1 MALGVMITYLVL
13 DFPDLTVDGSFP
25 LGAVVSAR
33 LILTGANPLLA
44 LAASALAGAAAG
56 LLTGLIHV
64 KMRVRALFSG
74 IIMMTALYSIN
85 LRLAGD
91 ISPLAPPPE
100 PDPVPQQP
108 GGRRPAPRHQH
119 PADRPDD
126 GPHHQMPAGPVLQD
140 PRRLPAAGRRGQ
152 PADGHRPGPGQG
164 AGENPGPDD
173 RQRPGGAFRQPG
185 AQEQRLFE
193 ISMGT
198 GSVVL
203 SLASVILG
211 VNPLRR
217 LERVAPSTK
226 VIIGAILYKISVT
239 FAIACGLKPGDLK
252 LITSLLFLAILAAG
266 LFPKGGQSMLTLEN
280 ISLTYNPGTVREM
293 GLFRDF
299 SPSVKKGQFLSVVG
313 SNGSGKTTLLN
324 LFCRQPPAGLRPGDD
339 GRKGHHREKRVSAR
353 LQPGA
358 HPPEPRP
365 GQLRPDEHP

>member
-1 MALGVMITYLVL
+1 MHIFSSFAAALPSALVQGLLYAVMALGVMITYLVL

-33 LILTGANPLLA
+33 LFLTGANPLLA
-44 LAASALAGAAAG
+44 LAASALSGAAAG

-91 ISPLAPPPE
+91 ISLLSLPRQSLTLFRNNPVAAALPPGISTLLISLMMVLIIKCLL
-100 PDPVPQQP
+100 DLFFKT
-108 GGRRPAPRHQH
+108 R
-119 PADRPDD
+119 
-126 GPHHQMPAGPVLQD
+126 AGFLL
-140 PRRLPAAGRRGQ
+140 RAAGDNPQMVTALARDKGQ
-152 PADGHRPGPGQG
+152 VKILGLMIANALVALSGSLV
-164 AGENPGPDD
+164 
-173 RQRPGGAFRQPG
+173 

-211 VNPLRR
+211 VNLLRR
-217 LERVAPSTK
+217 LEKVAPSTK

-266 LFPKGGQSMLTLEN
+266 LFPKGGQKHA
-280 ISLTYNPGTVREM
+280 
-293 GLFRDF
+293 D
-299 SPSVKKGQFLSVVG
+299 
-313 SNGSGKTTLLN
+313 
-324 LFCRQPPAGLRPGDD
+324 A
-339 GRKGHHREKRVSAR
+339 
-353 LQPGA
+353 
-358 HPPEPRP
+358 
-365 GQLRPDEHP
+365 

>member
-1 MALGVMITYLVL
+1 MQIFSSFAAALPSALVQGLLYAVMALGVMITYLVL

-56 LLTGLIHV
+56 LMTGLIHV

-91 ISPLAPPPE
+91 ISLLSLPRQSLTLFRNN
-100 PDPVPQQP
+100 PVAAALPS
-108 GGRRPAPRHQH
+108 GISTLLIALMMVLIIKCLLDLFFKTR
-119 PADRPDD
+119 
-126 GPHHQMPAGPVLQD
+126 AGFLL
-140 PRRLPAAGRRGQ
+140 RAAGDNPQMVTALARDKGQ
-152 PADGHRPGPGQG
+152 VKILGLMIANALVALSGSLV
-164 AGENPGPDD
+164 
-173 RQRPGGAFRQPG
+173 

-211 VNPLRR
+211 VNLLRR

-266 LFPKGGQSMLTLEN
+266 LFPKGGQKHA
-280 ISLTYNPGTVREM
+280 
-293 GLFRDF
+293 D
-299 SPSVKKGQFLSVVG
+299 
-313 SNGSGKTTLLN
+313 
-324 LFCRQPPAGLRPGDD
+324 A
-339 GRKGHHREKRVSAR
+339 
-353 LQPGA
+353 
-358 HPPEPRP
+358 
-365 GQLRPDEHP
+365 

>member
-1 MALGVMITYLVL
+1 MQIFSSFAAALPSALVQGLLYAVMALGVMITYLVL

-56 LLTGLIHV
+56 LMTGLIHV

-91 ISPLAPPPE
+91 ISLLSLPRQSLTLFRNN
-100 PDPVPQQP
+100 PVAAALPS
-108 GGRRPAPRHQH
+108 GISTLLIALMMVLIIKCLLDLFFKTR
-119 PADRPDD
+119 
-126 GPHHQMPAGPVLQD
+126 AGFLL
-140 PRRLPAAGRRGQ
+140 RAAGDNPQMVTALARNKGQ
-152 PADGHRPGPGQG
+152 VKILGLMIANALVALSGSLV
-164 AGENPGPDD
+164 
-173 RQRPGGAFRQPG
+173 

-211 VNPLRR
+211 VNLLRR

-266 LFPKGGQSMLTLEN
+266 LFPKGGQKHA
-280 ISLTYNPGTVREM
+280 
-293 GLFRDF
+293 D
-299 SPSVKKGQFLSVVG
+299 
-313 SNGSGKTTLLN
+313 
-324 LFCRQPPAGLRPGDD
+324 A
-339 GRKGHHREKRVSAR
+339 
-353 LQPGA
+353 
-358 HPPEPRP
+358 
-365 GQLRPDEHP
+365 

>member
-1 MALGVMITYLVL
+1 MQIFSSFAAALPSALVQGLLYAVMALGVMITYLVL

-56 LLTGLIHV
+56 LMTGLIHV

-91 ISPLAPPPE
+91 ISLLSLPRQSLTLFRNNPVAAALPPGISTLLIALMMVLIIKCLL
-100 PDPVPQQP
+100 DLFFKT
-108 GGRRPAPRHQH
+108 R
-119 PADRPDD
+119 
-126 GPHHQMPAGPVLQD
+126 AGFLL
-140 PRRLPAAGRRGQ
+140 RAAGDNPQMVTALARNKGQ
-152 PADGHRPGPGQG
+152 VKILGLMIANALVALSGSLV
-164 AGENPGPDD
+164 
-173 RQRPGGAFRQPG
+173 

-211 VNPLRR
+211 VNLLRR
-217 LERVAPSTK
+217 LEKVAPSTK

-266 LFPKGGQSMLTLEN
+266 LFPKGGQKHA
-280 ISLTYNPGTVREM
+280 
-293 GLFRDF
+293 D
-299 SPSVKKGQFLSVVG
+299 
-313 SNGSGKTTLLN
+313 
-324 LFCRQPPAGLRPGDD
+324 A
-339 GRKGHHREKRVSAR
+339 
-353 LQPGA
+353 
-358 HPPEPRP
+358 
-365 GQLRPDEHP
+365 

>member
-1 MALGVMITYLVL
+1 MQIFSSFAAALPSALVQGLLYAVMALGVMITYLVL

-56 LLTGLIHV
+56 LMTGLIHV

-91 ISPLAPPPE
+91 ISLLSLPRQSLTLFRNN
-100 PDPVPQQP
+100 PVAAALPS
-108 GGRRPAPRHQH
+108 GISTLLIALMMVLIIKCLLDLFFKTR
-119 PADRPDD
+119 
-126 GPHHQMPAGPVLQD
+126 AGFLL
-140 PRRLPAAGRRGQ
+140 RAAGDNPQMVTALARDKGQ
-152 PADGHRPGPGQG
+152 VKILGLMIANALVALSGSLV
-164 AGENPGPDD
+164 
-173 RQRPGGAFRQPG
+173 

-211 VNPLRR
+211 VNLLRR

-266 LFPKGGQSMLTLEN
+266 LFPKGG
-280 ISLTYNPGTVREM
+280 
-293 GLFRDF
+293 
-299 SPSVKKGQFLSVVG
+299 KKH
-313 SNGSGKTTLLN
+313 
-324 LFCRQPPAGLRPGDD
+324 AD
-339 GRKGHHREKRVSAR
+339 A
-353 LQPGA
+353 
-358 HPPEPRP
+358 
-365 GQLRPDEHP
+365 

>member
-1 MALGVMITYLVL
+1 MQIFSSFAAALPSALVQGLLYAVMALGVMITYLVL

-56 LLTGLIHV
+56 LMTGLIHV

-91 ISPLAPPPE
+91 ISLLSLPRQSLTLFRNNPVAAALPPGISTLLIALMMVLIIKCLL
-100 PDPVPQQP
+100 DLFFKT
-108 GGRRPAPRHQH
+108 R
-119 PADRPDD
+119 
-126 GPHHQMPAGPVLQD
+126 AGFLL
-140 PRRLPAAGRRGQ
+140 RAAGDNPQMVTALARDKGQ
-152 PADGHRPGPGQG
+152 VKILGLMIANALVALSGSLV
-164 AGENPGPDD
+164 
-173 RQRPGGAFRQPG
+173 

-211 VNPLRR
+211 VNLLRR
-217 LERVAPSTK
+217 LEGVAPSTK

-266 LFPKGGQSMLTLEN
+266 LFPKGG
-280 ISLTYNPGTVREM
+280 
-293 GLFRDF
+293 
-299 SPSVKKGQFLSVVG
+299 KKH
-313 SNGSGKTTLLN
+313 
-324 LFCRQPPAGLRPGDD
+324 AD
-339 GRKGHHREKRVSAR
+339 A
-353 LQPGA
+353 
-358 HPPEPRP
+358 
-365 GQLRPDEHP
+365 

>member
-1 MALGVMITYLVL
+1 MQIFSSFAAALPSALVQGLLYAVMALGVMITYLVL

-91 ISPLAPPPE
+91 ISLLSLPRQSLTLFRNNPVAAALPPGISTLLIALMMVLIIKCLL
-100 PDPVPQQP
+100 DLFFKT
-108 GGRRPAPRHQH
+108 R
-119 PADRPDD
+119 
-126 GPHHQMPAGPVLQD
+126 AGFLL
-140 PRRLPAAGRRGQ
+140 RAAGDNPQMVTALARNKGQ
-152 PADGHRPGPGQG
+152 VKILGLMIANALVALSGSLV
-164 AGENPGPDD
+164 
-173 RQRPGGAFRQPG
+173 

-211 VNPLRR
+211 VNLLRR

-266 LFPKGGQSMLTLEN
+266 LFPKGG
-280 ISLTYNPGTVREM
+280 
-293 GLFRDF
+293 
-299 SPSVKKGQFLSVVG
+299 KKH
-313 SNGSGKTTLLN
+313 
-324 LFCRQPPAGLRPGDD
+324 AD
-339 GRKGHHREKRVSAR
+339 A
-353 LQPGA
+353 
-358 HPPEPRP
+358 
-365 GQLRPDEHP
+365 

>member
-1 MALGVMITYLVL
+1 MQIFSSFAAALPSALVQGLLYAVMALGVMITYLVL

-56 LLTGLIHV
+56 LMTGLIHV

-91 ISPLAPPPE
+91 ISLLSLPRQSLTLFRNNPVAAALPPGISTLLISLMMVLIIKCLL
-100 PDPVPQQP
+100 DLFFKT
-108 GGRRPAPRHQH
+108 R
-119 PADRPDD
+119 
-126 GPHHQMPAGPVLQD
+126 AGFLL
-140 PRRLPAAGRRGQ
+140 RAAGDNPQMVTALARDKGQ
-152 PADGHRPGPGQG
+152 VKILGLMIANALVALSGSLV
-164 AGENPGPDD
+164 
-173 RQRPGGAFRQPG
+173 

-211 VNPLRR
+211 VNLLRR
-217 LERVAPSTK
+217 LEGVAPSTK
-226 VIIGAILYKISVT
+226 VIIGAILYKISIT

-266 LFPKGGQSMLTLEN
+266 LFPKGG
-280 ISLTYNPGTVREM
+280 
-293 GLFRDF
+293 
-299 SPSVKKGQFLSVVG
+299 KKH
-313 SNGSGKTTLLN
+313 
-324 LFCRQPPAGLRPGDD
+324 AD
-339 GRKGHHREKRVSAR
+339 A
-353 LQPGA
+353 
-358 HPPEPRP
+358 
-365 GQLRPDEHP
+365 

>member
-1 MALGVMITYLVL
+1 MQIFSSFAAALPSALVQGLLYAVMALGVMITYLVL

-56 LLTGLIHV
+56 LMTGLIHV

-91 ISPLAPPPE
+91 ISLLSLPRQSLTLFRNNPVAAALPPGISTLLIALMMVLIIKCLL
-100 PDPVPQQP
+100 DLFFKT
-108 GGRRPAPRHQH
+108 R
-119 PADRPDD
+119 
-126 GPHHQMPAGPVLQD
+126 AGFLL
-140 PRRLPAAGRRGQ
+140 RAAGDNPQMVTALARDKGQ
-152 PADGHRPGPGQG
+152 VKILGLMIANALVALSGSLV
-164 AGENPGPDD
+164 
-173 RQRPGGAFRQPG
+173 

-211 VNPLRR
+211 VNLLRR
-217 LERVAPSTK
+217 LEKVAPSTK

-266 LFPKGGQSMLTLEN
+266 LFPKGG
-280 ISLTYNPGTVREM
+280 
-293 GLFRDF
+293 
-299 SPSVKKGQFLSVVG
+299 KKH
-313 SNGSGKTTLLN
+313 
-324 LFCRQPPAGLRPGDD
+324 AD
-339 GRKGHHREKRVSAR
+339 A
-353 LQPGA
+353 
-358 HPPEPRP
+358 
-365 GQLRPDEHP
+365 

>member
-1 MALGVMITYLVL
+1 MQIFSSFAAALPSALVQGLLYAVMALGVMITYLVL

-91 ISPLAPPPE
+91 ISLLSLPRQSLTLFRNNPVAAALPPGISTLLIALMMVLIIKCLL
-100 PDPVPQQP
+100 DLFFKT
-108 GGRRPAPRHQH
+108 R
-119 PADRPDD
+119 
-126 GPHHQMPAGPVLQD
+126 AGFLL
-140 PRRLPAAGRRGQ
+140 RAAGDNPQMVTALARDKGQ
-152 PADGHRPGPGQG
+152 VKILGLMIANALVALSGSLV
-164 AGENPGPDD
+164 
-173 RQRPGGAFRQPG
+173 

-211 VNPLRR
+211 VNLLRR
-217 LERVAPSTK
+217 LEGVAPSTK

-266 LFPKGGQSMLTLEN
+266 LFPKGE
-280 ISLTYNPGTVREM
+280 
-293 GLFRDF
+293 
-299 SPSVKKGQFLSVVG
+299 KKH
-313 SNGSGKTTLLN
+313 
-324 LFCRQPPAGLRPGDD
+324 AD
-339 GRKGHHREKRVSAR
+339 A
-353 LQPGA
+353 
-358 HPPEPRP
+358 
-365 GQLRPDEHP
+365 

>member
-91 ISPLAPPPE
+91 ISPLAPRQSLTLFRNNPVAAALPPGISTLLIALMMVLIIKCLL
-100 PDPVPQQP
+100 DLFFKT
-108 GGRRPAPRHQH
+108 R
-119 PADRPDD
+119 
-126 GPHHQMPAGPVLQD
+126 AGFLL
-140 PRRLPAAGRRGQ
+140 RAAGDNPQMVTALARDKGQ
-152 PADGHRPGPGQG
+152 VKILGLMIANALVALSGSLV
-164 AGENPGPDD
+164 
-173 RQRPGGAFRQPG
+173 

-211 VNPLRR
+211 VNLLRR
-217 LERVAPSTK
+217 LEQ
-226 VIIGAILYKISVT
+226 GALDAALVYHPLYWQGVQVE
-239 FAIACGLKPGDLK
+239 LLMEEK
-252 LITSLLFLAILAAG
+252 LV
-266 LFPKGGQSMLTLEN
+266 QVR
-280 ISLTYNPGTVREM
+280 NP
-293 GLFRDF
+293 
-299 SPSVKKGQFLSVVG
+299 
-313 SNGSGKTTLLN
+313 
-324 LFCRQPPAGLRPGDD
+324 
-339 GRKGHHREKRVSAR
+339 H
-353 LQPGA
+353 QPGPYVFVDWGGA
-358 HPPEPRP
+358 LPQR
-365 GQLRPDEHP
+365 RAKAC

>member
-1 MALGVMITYLVL
+1 MQIFSSFAAALPSALVQGLLYAVMALGVMITYLVL

-56 LLTGLIHV
+56 LMTGLIHGQ
-64 KMRVRALFSG
+64 MRVRALFSG

-91 ISPLAPPPE
+91 ISLLSL
-100 PDPVPQQP
+100 
-108 GGRRPAPRHQH
+108 PRQSLTLFRNNSVAAAL
-119 PADRPDD
+119 PSGISTLLIALMMVLIIKCLLDLFFKTR
-126 GPHHQMPAGPVLQD
+126 AGFLL
-140 PRRLPAAGRRGQ
+140 RAAGDNPQMVTALARDKGQ
-152 PADGHRPGPGQG
+152 VKILGLMIAN
-164 AGENPGPDD
+164 ALV
-173 RQRPGGAFRQPG
+173 AFSG
-185 AQEQRLFE
+185 SLVAQEQRLFE

-211 VNPLRR
+211 VNLLRR

-266 LFPKGGQSMLTLEN
+266 LFPKGG
-280 ISLTYNPGTVREM
+280 
-293 GLFRDF
+293 
-299 SPSVKKGQFLSVVG
+299 KKH
-313 SNGSGKTTLLN
+313 
-324 LFCRQPPAGLRPGDD
+324 AD
-339 GRKGHHREKRVSAR
+339 A
-353 LQPGA
+353 
-358 HPPEPRP
+358 
-365 GQLRPDEHP
+365 

>member
-1 MALGVMITYLVL
+1 MQIFSSFAAALPSALVQGLLYAVMALGVMITYLVL

-91 ISPLAPPPE
+91 ISLLSLPRQSLTLFRNNPVAAALPPGISTLLIALMMVLIIKCLL
-100 PDPVPQQP
+100 DLFFKT
-108 GGRRPAPRHQH
+108 R
-119 PADRPDD
+119 
-126 GPHHQMPAGPVLQD
+126 AGFLL
-140 PRRLPAAGRRGQ
+140 RAAGDNPQMVTALARNKGQ
-152 PADGHRPGPGQG
+152 VKILGLMIANALVALSGSLV
-164 AGENPGPDD
+164 
-173 RQRPGGAFRQPG
+173 

-211 VNPLRR
+211 VNLLRR

-266 LFPKGGQSMLTLEN
+266 LFPKGGQKHA
-280 ISLTYNPGTVREM
+280 
-293 GLFRDF
+293 D
-299 SPSVKKGQFLSVVG
+299 
-313 SNGSGKTTLLN
+313 
-324 LFCRQPPAGLRPGDD
+324 A
-339 GRKGHHREKRVSAR
+339 
-353 LQPGA
+353 
-358 HPPEPRP
+358 
-365 GQLRPDEHP
+365 